1 MGVQAGMVL
10 CKYDP
15 CHEQLE
21 VGEEVC
27 QVLRQQNQAD
37 LLSSVPT
44 IAEDQPSFHNVKM
57 TY

>member
-1 MGVQAGMVL
+1 MVL

-27 QVLRQQNQAD
+27 QVLGARQNQAD

-44 IAEDQPSFHNVKM
+44 VAEDQPSFHNVKM